1 MPGVILISAFSS
13 SSSESYIAAP
23 RMVHFIP
30 VLSVADLRPQPGRAY
45 ESGPPEV
52 SLSESREHLLKE
64 ERGISRI
71 WTKEGPRKQN
81 NCSVIIILILS
92 LCPD

>member
-1 MPGVILISAFSS
+1 MPGIILISAFSS
-13 SSSESYIAAP
+13 FSSESYTAAP
-23 RMVHFIP
+23 CTVHFIP
-30 VLSVADLRPQPGRAY
+30 VLSVADLRPHPGRAY

-64 ERGISRI
+64 ERGTSRV